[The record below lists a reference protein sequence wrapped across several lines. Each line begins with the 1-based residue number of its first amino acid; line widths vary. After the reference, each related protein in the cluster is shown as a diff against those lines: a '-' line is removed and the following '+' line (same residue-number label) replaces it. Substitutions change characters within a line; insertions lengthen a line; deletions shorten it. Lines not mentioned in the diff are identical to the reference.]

1 MPSDSCQRGHE
12 QDPPFGAPL
21 PLTKNW
27 PLPTIL
33 TFNEMQTFL
42 NALEPFYWA
51 LFLRLYHA
59 GMRKQEA
66 LNLTWPDIHFN
77 TGAIH
82 ILGKGDKERYVPMT
96 AMLTEALRMLTAG

>member
-1 MPSDSCQRGHE
+1 
-12 QDPPFGAPL
+12 
-21 PLTKNW
+21 
-27 PLPTIL
+27 
-33 TFNEMQTFL
+33 
-42 NALEPFYWA
+42 
-51 LFLRLYHA
+51 
-59 GMRKQEA
+59 MRKQEA